1 MVTDINQQALSALL
15 GEALREVRTS
25 LGMTLADVER
35 KSGGRWHPTVVGSY
49 ERAQR
54 RAPWVT
60 VVELA
65 EWYGVPAASL
75 LPDWHQYRQA
85 GGAR

>member
-1 MVTDINQQALSALL
+1 MSSDTNQQALTEHL
-15 GEALREVRTS
+15 GQALREVRHS
-25 LGMTLADVER
+25 LGMSLDEVER
-35 KSGGRWHPTVVGSY
+35 KSDGRWRASVVGSY

-54 RAPWVT
+54 RAHWVT

-75 LPDWHQYRQA
+75 LPGWDKLRQTA
-85 GGAR
+85 VTR